1 MSGEFDEESLAD
13 QLGVL
18 RPAPEAWVRAAQELP
33 AARREL
39 ERVVELARLDAEL
52 AGALRDDLEAALAER
67 NIALPAA
74 LRRELRERLEQP

>member
-1 MSGEFDEESLAD
+1 
-13 QLGVL
+13 
-18 RPAPEAWVRAAQELP
+18 
-33 AARREL
+33 
-39 ERVVELARLDAEL
+39 VELARLDAEL